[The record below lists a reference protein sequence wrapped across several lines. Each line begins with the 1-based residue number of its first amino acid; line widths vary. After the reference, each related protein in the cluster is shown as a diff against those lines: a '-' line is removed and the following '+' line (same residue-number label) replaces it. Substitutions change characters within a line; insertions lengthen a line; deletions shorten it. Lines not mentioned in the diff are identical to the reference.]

1 MLIIVLATAI
11 LIVVAANA
19 WLDHWERKEY
29 RLRHDRLKQFRGEDQ
44 LSADRRCENGDDN
57 GP

>member
-19 WLDHWERKEY
+19 WQDRWERKEY
-29 RLRHDRLKQFRGEDQ
+29 RLRHDRLKRFSGEDQ
-44 LSADRRCENGDDN
+44 WDADRRCEDGDDN
-57 GP
+57 VP